1 MPALRRNYHK
11 KEQKRGEKK
20 KMQKAKE
27 QKENNKKTTNQRRNV
42 RKGFMFAQGITIIA
56 LVITIIILLIL
67 AGIVLNLALGN
78 NGLFSMAKSAVEKYK
93 ISANEESELFEE
105 LDKNFIVGNNKLPG
119 ILLDV
124 NK

>member
-1 MPALRRNYHK
+1 
-11 KEQKRGEKK
+11 
-20 KMQKAKE
+20 
-27 QKENNKKTTNQRRNV
+27 
-42 RKGFMFAQGITIIA
+42 
-56 LVITIIILLIL
+56 
-67 AGIVLNLALGN
+67 
-78 NGLFSMAKSAVEKYK
+78 MAKSAVEKYK